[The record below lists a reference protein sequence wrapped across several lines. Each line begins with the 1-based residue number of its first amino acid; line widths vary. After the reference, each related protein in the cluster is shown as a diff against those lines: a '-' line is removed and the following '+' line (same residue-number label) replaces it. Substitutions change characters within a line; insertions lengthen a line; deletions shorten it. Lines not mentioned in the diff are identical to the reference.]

1 MRINDDTGE
10 KIRAENWDNKLE
22 CTERFVSFE
31 SSLLI
36 VIPGTDRV
44 DPRLS
49 LSKSGFGFSGSR
61 IDVRDVMIGLSRG
74 FFHRSPQSTTP
85 YARCVRPHPHRGAF
99 LFDGARESRTT
110 LAFLF
115 APHLPPRTTCRL

>member
-31 SSLLI
+31 SSFLI

-61 IDVRDVMIGLSRG
+61 IDVRDVMIGLSRR

-85 YARCVRPHPHRGAF
+85 
-99 LFDGARESRTT
+99 
-110 LAFLF
+110 
-115 APHLPPRTTCRL
+115 